1 MRSPPKAHE
10 YGSRQQQPVT
20 SRSRRP
26 RSTAPA
32 PPGANAPKPRLAA
45 IPVVVAST
53 SHRTHSRTRL
63 GDLATRSR
71 CAVRKGSRS
80 AQLYRPSACAPD
92 IAGDA
97 RPPATTAE
105 PQPTSRHLPQTVMAP
120 PTPPI
125 VDHTYRKTSPP
136 TQTPLH
142 SETGSKSRRRPA
154 LARKRSC
161 LVAPITC
168 LLGTTSRSETLAR
181 RVFPHSHERAYT
193 DRQSVRSEITR
204 AGASSPCLS
213 STTTRAARLEQGLN
227 PPRGFGQ

>member
-1 MRSPPKAHE
+1 MVVSSPCR
-10 YGSRQQQPVT
+10 RQHDPLQ
-20 SRSRRP
+20 
-26 RSTAPA
+26 
-32 PPGANAPKPRLAA
+32 
-45 IPVVVAST
+45 
-53 SHRTHSRTRL
+53 RTDRQER
-63 GDLATRSR
+63 
-71 CAVRKGSRS
+71 
-80 AQLYRPSACAPD
+80 
-92 IAGDA
+92 DA
-97 RPPATTAE
+97 RVRLLH
-105 PQPTSRHLPQTVMAP
+105 RHLPGEQCHRRRTAP
-120 PTPPI
+120 TSTALPNRRQLRIPATQAEAESLRSISVTRAESEI
-125 VDHTYRKTSPP
+125 VSESRVASLQSRRTRRRGSRRACSPP
-136 TQTPLH
+136 AHYLLGVSRAKRLMPLVAGRMPWR
-142 SETGSKSRRRPA
+142 SWVDPNKSRRRPA